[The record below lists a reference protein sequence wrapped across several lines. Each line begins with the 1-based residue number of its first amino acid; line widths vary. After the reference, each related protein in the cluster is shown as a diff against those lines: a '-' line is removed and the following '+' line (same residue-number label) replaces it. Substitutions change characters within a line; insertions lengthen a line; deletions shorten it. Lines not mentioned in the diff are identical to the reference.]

1 MCGYIWW
8 ICPKSSCRFSSLML
22 YWYHFANVQYV
33 TQPDDKYMNHKWIT
47 CIVVTQNSYSFIN
60 FGSYII
66 CMAFRTFMKFL
77 NCLITISCSWGK
89 CFYWKLFDPLHG
101 ASRPTLATAAIFN
114 TIPVVHCTVYQWN
127 ATWNCIFCSAQNSF
141 FFFQKGS
148 GRWQNGMTIR
158 EPFIYVLAEFVR

>member
-1 MCGYIWW
+1 
-8 ICPKSSCRFSSLML
+8 
-22 YWYHFANVQYV
+22 
-33 TQPDDKYMNHKWIT
+33 MNHVHFQKNDGGLLIISSNI
-47 CIVVTQNSYSFIN
+47 CHAQFSQNEVFLRHPVVTQNSYPFIN